1 MLFINLNALALFGV
15 ESPLIN
21 KYSNVM
27 KKLFWISVIST
38 TVYGCAPS
46 KSVVYQQPKNKA
58 PLTRSRSLE
67 SQREL
72 ADLMDTWTCE
82 EIEAFK
88 RDFVFSRVNIIQKNG
103 DTLTVK

>member
-1 MLFINLNALALFGV
+1 MLFIYLNALVLFGV

-38 TVYGCAPS
+38 TVYGCSPHKA
-46 KSVVYQQPKNKA
+46 VVYQQPIQPKKIA
-58 PLTRSRSLE
+58 VSRSME
-67 SQREL
+67 SQRRL
-72 ADLMDTWTCE
+72 ADLMDTWTSE

-88 RDFVFSRVNIIQKNG
+88 RDFVFSEVNFIMKNG

>member
-1 MLFINLNALALFGV
+1 
-15 ESPLIN
+15 
-21 KYSNVM
+21 M
-27 KKLFWISVIST
+27 KKLFWIFAIST

-46 KSVVYQQPKNKA
+46 KSIVNQQPNNKA
-58 PLTRSRSLE
+58 PMTRSRSLE

-88 RDFVFSRVNIIQKNG
+88 RDFVFSRVNIILKNG
-103 DTLTVK
+103 DTLVVK

>member
-1 MLFINLNALALFGV
+1 MKTADALFSI
-15 ESPLIN
+15 EPILIN
-21 KYSNVM
+21 KHSNVM

-38 TVYGCAPS
+38 TVYGCSPHKA
-46 KSVVYQQPKNKA
+46 VVYQQPIQPKKIA
-58 PLTRSRSLE
+58 VSRSME
-67 SQREL
+67 SQRRL

-103 DTLTVK
+103 DTLVVK